1 MCVSPSPPP
10 DLPRVPRRRLAVALL
25 FDADSAASIDVLRGA
40 VGATVDDIDRIP
52 PHITLVPPVQ
62 LPDGEIAAAWEA
74 VRRAG
79 RVIDGPLA
87 LHLGPVATFA
97 PATPTIHLAVSAHE
111 GLVALREASRV
122 EAMVRPDKFGFVPHV
137 TLREEAPAERIDAAV
152 AALADLSLDVEIRRL
167 WLMQFQPTAGSSG
180 RWEPIGDVSL
190 GPVRHRP
197 SGTTQLEFAV
207 SVTRDP
213 ATRSLIARV
222 LDRDDIG
229 IAPHPVVHRA
239 IQQRTGRARVVTARL
254 DDVVVAATEYSWLD
268 GEATIH
274 FVMTDTGHRGHG
286 FGRAVVRHA
295 FDDLLSRGVRIVDA
309 RATPDLPAEVLSAYG
324 FAAVDAATWRVTLQ

>member
-1 MCVSPSPPP
+1 M
-10 DLPRVPRRRLAVALL
+10 PRRRLAVALL
-25 FDADSAASIDVLRGA
+25 FDADSAASIDVLRRA

-62 LPDGEIAAAWEA
+62 LPDGEIAAAWEE

-97 PATPTIHLAVSAHE
+97 PTTPTIHLSVAAHD
-111 GLVALREASRV
+111 GLVGLRNASRV
-122 EAMVRPDKFGFVPHV
+122 ESMIRADKFDFVPHV
-137 TLREEAPAERIDAAV
+137 TLREEASPERIDAAV

-167 WLMQFQPTAGSSG
+167 WLMQFQPTAGASG

-190 GPVRHRP
+190 GRVQQRP
-197 SGTTQLEFAV
+197 SGTSRLELGI
-207 SVTRDP
+207 SLTRDP
-213 ATRSLIARV
+213 STRALIARV

-229 IAPHPVVHRA
+229 IAPYPVVHRA
-239 IQQRTGRARVVTARL
+239 VQQRNGQARVVTARL
-254 DDVVVAATEYSWLD
+254 DDVVVASTEYSWLD

-274 FVMTDTGHRGHG
+274 FVMTDAGHRGHG
-286 FGRAVVRHA
+286 LGRAVIRHA
-295 FDDLLSRGVRIVDA
+295 FDDLRSRGVRIVDA
-309 RATPDLPAEVLSAYG
+309 RATPDLPAEILSAYG
-324 FAAVDAATWRVTLQ
+324 FVAIDAATWRVTLQ